1 MADAVTPNASQVNPV
16 VIFDN
21 VKYDVI
27 AGPDDATPLVQLV
40 RTAALQTIEVD
51 KLVSNLKRTDD
62 LLFIAACGVAGL
74 MHPTTQQALSAQVM
88 GLQYKLRTNT
98 GEIGSAL
105 LSFGES
111 ARNMLSVLRGALKDL
126 YSLHEADAVTRLA
139 RCESVATEMA
149 HSAGKIEGNFQSLA
163 EEAAAVL
170 RLTSE
175 TRNLHRHERP
185 AAQQGQRD
193 INARDESIKAT
204 RAALE
209 QQMRR
214 VQTLHQEAK
223 AAQATADGRVSSQS
237 MVSHLAMAFGG
248 GIAAEPALTMESLK
262 AGSELGAALAETRT
276 NYPVR
281 NEEETKAPTQD
292 ARPLTEEAKKKDAAT
307 AKQTYEDETASP
319 GRSAALDAYAATAAS
334 YAQEKFKYL
343 DMLMDLQEQEREA
356 LNAMAHNALELGAAK
371 DNEEVEDAA
380 VVSLHH
386 AVVTL
391 NQIVV
396 ILAERKRIL
405 TQMATECARL
415 AKVDLRTVIEEHM
428 KRSREHRIVAYNEPG
443 FQVQLLVVA
452 AQWRALQLVASAFRS
467 AIQTAYA
474 KMGETY
480 TKNPTI
486 EEARQLV
493 PILGTALAQEVTVEI
508 SSLNERSGREW

>member
-1 MADAVTPNASQVNPV
+1 
-16 VIFDN
+16 
-21 VKYDVI
+21 
-27 AGPDDATPLVQLV
+27 
-40 RTAALQTIEVD
+40 
-51 KLVSNLKRTDD
+51 
-62 LLFIAACGVAGL
+62 
-74 MHPTTQQALSAQVM
+74 M

-248 GIAAEPALTMESLK
+248 GITAEPALTMESLK

-415 AKVDLRTVIEEHM
+415 AKVDLRTVIEGHM

-452 AQWRALQLVASAFRS
+452 AQWRALQLVRQRVSIRHPDGVCKDGRNIHKESDHRGSPPTCPNPWNRARPGGHRGNQFAER
-467 AIQTAYA
+467 AIGQRVVEQREQATDIEQAVAGGRPGAAEVQGNCIKLPQVPEVWRDRNRRKRPRFDECRCRPYVR
-474 KMGETY
+474 TY
-480 TKNPTI
+480 
-486 EEARQLV
+486 RG
-493 PILGTALAQEVTVEI
+493 GTD
-508 SSLNERSGREW
+508 